1 MTTTQTAKI
10 NAIRTEALDHDDAKC
25 VALCDA
31 ALAGDVAAAK
41 KIGVSIKAA
50 AAAQIAADK
59 RPARTSAWAVPV
71 RDANLDAE
79 DMGIYRS

>member
-1 MTTTQTAKI
+1 MTTKQTATI
-10 NAIRTEALDHDDAKC
+10 TAIRAEALDHDDHRC

-31 ALAGDVAAAK
+31 ALLGDVAAAK

-50 AAAQIAADK
+50 KAAQIATDK
-59 RPARTSAWAVPV
+59 KPARTSAWAVPV
-71 RDANLDAE
+71 RDTGADAE